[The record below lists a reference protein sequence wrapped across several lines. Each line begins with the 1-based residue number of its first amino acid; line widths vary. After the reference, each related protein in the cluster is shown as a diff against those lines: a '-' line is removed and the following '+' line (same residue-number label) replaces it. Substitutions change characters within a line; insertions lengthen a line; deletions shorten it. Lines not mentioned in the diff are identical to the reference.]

1 MKRLFIAIRIPSD
14 EKFTSACRA
23 IRRSSTKLDKINWI
37 DLENIHM
44 TLKFLGNTKEDVIPA
59 IEQKIE
65 ELTKPMASFDI
76 CLNRIGAF
84 GSRYQ
89 PRIIWVGSDDKIK
102 EINQLHKGLEKH
114 MRAFGFKP
122 TFGNFVPHATLA
134 RIHSIDDKKYFWKQI
149 LAHAPLFNHRLEVKE
164 IILFE
169 SICQNKHTPEYR
181 VIKQFELKG
190 E

>member
-14 EKFTSACRA
+14 EKFTTACRA

-44 TLKFLGNTKEDVIPA
+44 TLKFLGDTKEDVIPA

-114 MRAFGFKP
+114 MRAFGLNLLSVILFLMP
-122 TFGNFVPHATLA
+122 PWPAFTASTIRNIFGNKSLPTLLYLTIA
-134 RIHSIDDKKYFWKQI
+134 
-149 LAHAPLFNHRLEVKE
+149 
-164 IILFE
+164 
-169 SICQNKHTPEYR
+169 
-181 VIKQFELKG
+181 
-190 E
+190 